1 MAHVNREA
9 KRRYEIQ
16 YRQTLRLQM
25 VAAYGGMCQECKET
39 DPIVL
44 VLDHIKDNAQEDRR
58 LNGHK
63 GGYVMY
69 RKLREL
75 GWPKDQH
82 RLLCNNCNY
91 RKEHR
96 RRYAK

>member
-9 KRRYEIQ
+9 KRQYEIQ

-25 VAAYGGMCQECKET
+25 VEAYGGMCQECKET

-91 RKEHR
+91 RKEHK